1 MTGRSQL
8 RILAGAL
15 GGRRIEVAAGVRPTE
30 SRVREALFAIW
41 QERVPGSTFLDL
53 FAGSGAVGLEALSRG
68 AARACFVESRPRAL
82 AALRRN
88 WEKNRE
94 LLAPARVEILRG
106 VLPQALGR
114 LRDQRFDL
122 IFADPPYDFSDYPS
136 LLRAA
141 VGRVRPEGELAVEHS
156 ARVEVAVQVA
166 GWQRRAQHR
175 YGDTRLSLYRFAPG
189 EGSQVTTTP
198 KGTY

>member
-1 MTGRSQL
+1 MAGRSQL

-15 GGRRIEVAAGVRPTE
+15 GGRRLEVAAGVRPTE

-41 QERVPGSTFLDL
+41 QERVPDSDFLDL

-68 AARACFVESRPRAL
+68 AARACFVESQSRAL

-94 LLAPARVEILRG
+94 ILAPARVEILRG
-106 VLPQALGR
+106 SLPRAFGR
-114 LRDQRFDL
+114 LGDQRFDL

-141 VGRVRPEGELAVEHS
+141 MGCMRPQGEMAVEHS
-156 ARVEVAVQVA
+156 ARVEVAAQVA

-175 YGDTRLSLYRFAPG
+175 YGETRLSFYRLAPD
-189 EGSQVTTTP
+189 EG
-198 KGTY
+198 

>member
-8 RILAGAL
+8 RILAGVL
-15 GGRRIEVAAGVRPTE
+15 SGRRIEVAAGVRPTE

-41 QERVPGSTFLDL
+41 QDRVPGSIFLDL

-68 AARACFVESRPRAL
+68 AASACFVESQPRAL

-94 LLAPARVEILRG
+94 ILAPARVEILRG
-106 VLPQALGR
+106 VLPRTLGR

-122 IFADPPYDFSDYPS
+122 IFADPPYDYSDYPS
-136 LLRAA
+136 LVRAA
-141 VGRVRPEGELAVEHS
+141 FDCVQPEGEMAVEHS
-156 ARVEVAVQVA
+156 ARVEVAAQLV
-166 GWQRRAQHR
+166 GWRRRAQHR
-175 YGDTRLSLYRFAPG
+175 YGETRLSFYRLDPG
-189 EGSQVTTTP
+189 DG
-198 KGTY
+198 